1 MNKKIISLLL
11 LLSIG
16 CYTTIV
22 QAQEERNQSILKSLT
37 KGLEYRLKAGFNIG
51 GTSPLPL
58 PAEIRKINSYNPTT
72 AFSIEGDVVKTFN
85 NKWGISTG
93 IRLETKGMKTDA
105 TVKNYHMKMI
115 ASDGGEREGQGT
127 GGATTT
133 VKQSLLTIP
142 VLAIYKVSKRWELE
156 LGPWFSYL
164 TSGEFFGT
172 AYDGYIRDV
181 DPTGEKVN
189 VLSATYDFNNDLRSF
204 QWGLQLGAQWR
215 AFSHLNVTGNVTWG
229 MMSIFK
235 KDFDT
240 ITFDMYPIYAN
251 LGFAYVF

>member
-1 MNKKIISLLL
+1 MLL

-22 QAQEERNQSILKSLT
+22 QAQEERNKSILKSLT

-72 AFSIEGDVVKTFN
+72 AFSIEGDIVKTFN
-85 NKWGISTG
+85 NKWGLSTG

-115 ASDGGEREGQGT
+115 ASDGGEMEGQWT
-127 GGATTT
+127 GGVTTT

-142 VLAIYKVSKRWELE
+142 VLALYKVSKRSE
-156 LGPWFSYL
+156 
-164 TSGEFFGT
+164 
-172 AYDGYIRDV
+172 
-181 DPTGEKVN
+181 
-189 VLSATYDFNNDLRSF
+189 
-204 QWGLQLGAQWR
+204 QL
-215 AFSHLNVTGNVTWG
+215 
-229 MMSIFK
+229 MMVISE
-235 KDFDT
+235 T
-240 ITFDMYPIYAN
+240 
-251 LGFAYVF
+251 

>member
-11 LLSIG
+11 LVCMS
-16 CYTTIV
+16 YAVTV
-22 QAQEERNQSILKSLT
+22 QGQEERSKSILKSLT
-37 KGLEYRLKAGFNIG
+37 VGLEYRLKAGFNIG

-72 AFSIEGDVVKTFN
+72 TFSIEGDVVKTFD
-85 NKWGISTG
+85 KWGISTG

-115 ASDGGEREGQGT
+115 ANDGGEMEGQWT
-127 GGATTT
+127 GGVTTT

-172 AYDGYIRDV
+172 AYDGYIRNLN
-181 DPTGEKVN
+181 PTGEKVN
-189 VLSATYDFNNDLRSF
+189 VISATYEFNDDLRNF
-204 QWGLQLGAQWR
+204 QWGLQFGAQWR
-215 AFSHLNVTGNVTWG
+215 AFSHLNVSGNITWG

>member
-1 MNKKIISLLL
+1 MNKKIIYLTLLL
-11 LLSIG
+11 AIG
-16 CYTTIV
+16 YTTA
-22 QAQEERNQSILKSLT
+22 QAQEDRNKSILKSLT
-37 KGLEYRLKAGFNIG
+37 IGLEYRLRAGFNVG

-85 NKWGISTG
+85 NKWGISAG
-93 IRLETKGMKTDA
+93 VRLETKGMKTDA

-115 ASDGGEREGQGT
+115 ATDGGKIEGQWT
-127 GGATTT
+127 GGVTTT
-133 VKQSLLTIP
+133 VKQSLLTFPI
-142 VLAIYKVSKRWELE
+142 LAIYKVNKRWELE

-164 TSGEFFGT
+164 TSGDFFGT

-181 DPTGEKVN
+181 DPTGEKVS
-189 VLSATYDFNNDLRSF
+189 VISATYDFNKDLRPF

-215 AFSHLNVTGNVTWG
+215 AFSHLNVSGNLTWG

>member
-1 MNKKIISLLL
+1 
-11 LLSIG
+11 
-16 CYTTIV
+16 
-22 QAQEERNQSILKSLT
+22 
-37 KGLEYRLKAGFNIG
+37 
-51 GTSPLPL
+51 
-58 PAEIRKINSYNPTT
+58 
-72 AFSIEGDVVKTFN
+72 
-85 NKWGISTG
+85 
-93 IRLETKGMKTDA
+93 MKTDA

-115 ASDGGEREGQGT
+115 ASDGGEMEGQWT
-127 GGATTT
+127 GGVTTT

-181 DPTGEKVN
+181 DPTG
-189 VLSATYDFNNDLRSF
+189 
-204 QWGLQLGAQWR
+204 
-215 AFSHLNVTGNVTWG
+215 VTWG

-240 ITFDMYPIYAN
+240 ITLDMYPIYAN

>member
-1 MNKKIISLLL
+1 
-11 LLSIG
+11 
-16 CYTTIV
+16 
-22 QAQEERNQSILKSLT
+22 
-37 KGLEYRLKAGFNIG
+37 
-51 GTSPLPL
+51 
-58 PAEIRKINSYNPTT
+58 
-72 AFSIEGDVVKTFN
+72 
-85 NKWGISTG
+85 
-93 IRLETKGMKTDA
+93 MKTDA

-115 ASDGGEREGQGT
+115 ASDGGEMEGQWT
-127 GGATTT
+127 GGVTTT

>member
-11 LLSIG
+11 LFYTA
-16 CYTTIV
+16 CYTTTV
-22 QAQEERNQSILKSLT
+22 QAQEERNESILKSLT

-58 PAEIRKINSYNPTT
+58 PAEIRQINSYNPTT
-72 AFSIEGDVVKTFN
+72 AISIEGDVVKTFN
-85 NKWGISTG
+85 NKWGISAG

-115 ASDGGEREGQGT
+115 ANDGGEMEGQWT
-127 GGATTT
+127 GGVTTT

-142 VLAIYKVSKRWELE
+142 VLAVYQVSNRWELE

-164 TSGEFFGT
+164 TSGDFFGT

-189 VLSATYDFNNDLRSF
+189 VIAATYEFGDDLRPF
-204 QWGLQLGAQWR
+204 QWGLQFGAQWR
-215 AFSHLNVTGNVTWG
+215 AFSHLNVTGNITWG